1 MILIFCSLI
10 MLLLIVKSPKASCL
24 SKLINIVSVIII
36 VMLTFFVFL
45 LSPTQWADP
54 TQFDD
59 DACDVIRVSALL
71 EIMISTSLIIR
82 NLKNKRIPF
91 FLFILFMMNI
101 YTVYKVICTFV
112 IP

>member
-1 MILIFCSLI
+1 MIWIFCSLI
-10 MLLLIVKSPKASCL
+10 MLLLIKSPKAGCL
-24 SKLINIVSVIII
+24 SRLINIVSVIII

-45 LSPTQWADP
+45 LNPMQWADP

-59 DACDVIRVSALL
+59 DVCDLIRVFALL
-71 EIMISTSLIIR
+71 EIMISTSLVIR
-82 NLKNKRIPF
+82 NLKNKRILF
-91 FLFILFMMNI
+91 FLFIMNI

>member
-1 MILIFCSLI
+1 MIWIFCSLI
-10 MLLLIVKSPKASCL
+10 MLLLIVKSQKAGCL
-24 SKLINIVSVIII
+24 SRLINIISVIIL
-36 VMLTFFVFL
+36 VMITFFLFL
-45 LSPTQWADP
+45 INPTQWADP

-59 DACDVIRVSALL
+59 DACDVIRVCALL

-82 NLKNKRIPF
+82 NLKNKRILF
-91 FLFILFMMNI
+91 FFFMMNI